1 MKKEILQTKPFNLND
16 EQLQWVEQTLQSMSL
31 EEKIGQLFF
40 PIGFTTKEKELQDT
54 IVKFHPGGMMYR
66 TNKAQKVIRAHRVLQ
81 SNSKIPMFLAA
92 NLEAGGN
99 GIIDEG
105 TYFGDNMLIGATNNP
120 KMAYRLGE
128 VASSEGKMVGLNM
141 SFAPVVDI
149 NMNFR
154 NPVTNTR
161 SFGDKAELV
170 SLMSTEYVKA
180 IQENEMAVTIK
191 HFPGD
196 GVDGRDHHL
205 VKTVNSL
212 PYPKWK
218 QTFGKV
224 YQDCIDV
231 GALGLMVGHITL
243 PDYFTHNQL
252 DTSLQHVPASLNPVL
267 LNELLRKELK
277 YNGLTMTDA
286 TLMTGF
292 GAEGKRKDLVPRA
305 IAAGCDMFLFNRNL
319 EEDFQSMLDGY
330 HNKVLTDERL
340 EEALTRILGLKA
352 KLNLYNKTTEELVP
366 NVVDEKL
373 LLQHKMWSKEVA
385 DQAITLVKDDQNI
398 LPLSPTKHKRVGIM
412 YFGNPS
418 MMETVFGKMPGLKGF
433 VLKLLMKLMNKSKT
447 HPEMLIDAL
456 NKHGFYAFQYE
467 FGDIFSIMKEGKK
480 TMKEWTSQFDVIVIL
495 SKMEHES
502 NRTSLQVEYEAMGFD
517 APWFVKEVPTI
528 LISTSN
534 PYQQYDFE
542 MVETVINAY
551 SPKEDVYEAIV
562 EKLVGKSK
570 FVGKTPV
577 SLDFDQYN

>member
-1 MKKEILQTKPFNLND
+1 MKVNLKINPFYLNE
-16 EQLQWVEQTLQSMSL
+16 EQIKWVESTIKSMTI

-40 PIGFTTKEKELQDT
+40 PIGFTTKEKELKDT

-66 TNKAQKVIRAHRVLQ
+66 TNKAKKVMSAHRVLQ
-81 SNSKIPMFLAA
+81 KNSKIPMFLAA

-99 GIIDEG
+99 GIIEEG
-105 TYFGDNMLIGATNNP
+105 TYFGDNMLIGATHNP
-120 KMAYRLGE
+120 KMAYKLGQ
-128 VASSEGKMVGLNM
+128 VAGSEGKMVGLNM
-141 SFAPVVDI
+141 SFAPVIDI

-161 SFGDKAELV
+161 SFGDKPELV
-170 SLMSTEYVKA
+170 SQMSIEYVKA
-180 IQENEMAVTIK
+180 IQENNMAVTIK

-212 PYPKWK
+212 SYPEWK
-218 QTFGKV
+218 QSFGKV

-243 PDYFTHNQL
+243 PDYFNHYQL
-252 DTSLQHVPASLNPVL
+252 DKTYQHVPATLNPVL
-267 LNELLRKELK
+267 LNHLLRNELN

-292 GAEGKRKDLVPRA
+292 GAEGKRRDLVPKA

-319 EEDFQSMLDGY
+319 EEDFQFMLDGY
-330 HNKVLTDERL
+330 HNKVITDERL
-340 EEALTRILGLKA
+340 DEALTRILGLKA
-352 KLNLYNKTTEELVP
+352 KLNLHNKSVEELVP
-366 NVVDEKL
+366 NVVDEQML
-373 LLQHKMWSKEVA
+373 LKHKEWSKEA
-385 DQAITLVKDDQNI
+385 ANLAITLVKDDQNI
-398 LPLSPTKHKRVGIM
+398 LPLSPTKHKRIGIM

-418 MMETVFGKMPGLKGF
+418 MMETVFSNMPGFKGLI
-433 VLKLLMKLMNKSKT
+433 LKLLMKLTNKAKK

-456 NKHGFYAFQYE
+456 NKHGFSAFQYE

-480 TMKEWTSQFDVIVIL
+480 TMKEWTSQFDIIIIL

-502 NRTSLQVEYEAMGFD
+502 NRTSLQVEFKAMGFD

-551 SPKEDVYEAIV
+551 SPKEDVYEAIA
-562 EKLVGKSK
+562 EKLVGKSD
-570 FVGKTPV
+570 FVGKSPV
-577 SLDFDQYN
+577 SFSFD